1 MHNVREPLLTYYVAG
16 IPIPF
21 GEYPMAIKFDLRAI
35 YSFYPLS
42 HTEPGLPSGAQV
54 YYECECGDVVSSVSF
69 IKTACSCGNVQGD
82 KGAAQVTDKAK
93 VKPVK
98 GVLK

>member
-1 MHNVREPLLTYYVAG
+1 
-16 IPIPF
+16 
-21 GEYPMAIKFDLRAI
+21 MAVKFDLRAI
-35 YSFYPLS
+35 YSFYPLGAP
-42 HTEPGLPSGAQV
+42 EGELPAGAQV
-54 YYECECGDVVSSVSF
+54 YYECHCGDVISSVSF

-82 KGAAQVTDKAK
+82 KGATQVADAAK